1 MPIGS
6 GIAMIRVFTT
16 TLLISALCGSVGTTR
31 NTRNPLQSLDDAPV
45 VHFTLSRRGG
55 TFEATTP
62 GNDSLEMDFLMEQ
75 LEMVEARFN
84 LTRREVKGNK
94 LVRKAKSRAIGGK
107 DDDQLTGEMAMNGS
121 WFAHLVI
128 GEPPQSIDLDLN
140 MLTSDFYVRHT
151 SSHAGT
157 RYDDL
162 FSKTFAKSKEH
173 PHRSCTLPTETFHLP
188 SVGKSVPL
196 SFAYCRP
203 LRATQQTLEASG
215 SMLGLAPSKH
225 LRQIDTTF
233 LFHQLLNEAIVK
245 RPVFSLMLISGRD
258 GVLSIGGTGAA
269 AAGMVDRQT
278 AAGLDRAGAQ
288 EKIDAFTEEN
298 GKTLDGGVN
307 SLDKSHIPEERII
320 LHKRAAEAKTVKAG
334 PADWKEGWTW
344 TRVQGAEGWWQTL
357 MQGVWVDGSRVLQN
371 QAVVVDINTP
381 FILAPP
387 LAAKKF
393 YASVAGS
400 RPLDPPYSN
409 FYVFPCINPP
419 AIEFEFSGTR
429 FPAMHGGRGL
439 EYNSAIIP
447 GGKFS
452 LGRLKYGSGYCVGAI
467 VETRMGLK
475 EEKGGM
481 TGSGKQGMGSAAAG
495 VGSLAGNGMRDVWVI
510 GESFFRGVSGVFD
523 VSNVR

>member
-1 MPIGS
+1 
-6 GIAMIRVFTT
+6 MIRVFTT

-121 WFAHLVI
+121 W
-128 GEPPQSIDLDLN
+128 
-140 MLTSDFYVRHT
+140 
-151 SSHAGT
+151 
-157 RYDDL
+157 
-162 FSKTFAKSKEH
+162 
-173 PHRSCTLPTETFHLP
+173 
-188 SVGKSVPL
+188 
-196 SFAYCRP
+196 
-203 LRATQQTLEASG
+203 ATQQTLEASG

-523 VSNVR
+523 FQEKKIGFRRY